1 MVVSETGTR
10 GNESER
16 TIDNRKKRQG
26 MYELGDK
33 LTMKKPHACGGN
45 AWQIV
50 RLGVDVKLQCETC
63 KKFVNVTRDDLKK
76 RAKTAIGKENGE
88 KK

>member
-1 MVVSETGTR
+1 
-10 GNESER
+10 
-16 TIDNRKKRQG
+16 

-45 AWQIV
+45 VWQIV

-63 KKFVNVTRDDLKK
+63 KRFVNVMRDDLKK
-76 RAKTAIGKENGE
+76 RIKTALAQENE
-88 KK
+88 EMK